1 MDEHVSD
8 NHHPLC
14 WHSAP
19 CGTMERWK
27 ATIRYSCFVNDSFYL
42 RSLVLAP
49 PFNISCFRNRSTNPA
64 CTYLARNQMI
74 SERSLY
80 AYHCLIC
87 ASVFWGMQM
96 SARVGWGGGGHHLE
110 RFYKNM
116 SNKSL
121 PFFFAPLHL
130 LMCSPSPRWH
140 DLTVN
145 EAPPR
150 IRMADAQRLQ

>member
-96 SARVGWGGGGHHLE
+96 SARMGCGVWGGGVGAIIWRGFIKTCQTNLSP
-110 RFYKNM
+110 F
-116 SNKSL
+116 SSL
-121 PFFFAPLHL
+121 PCTSSCAL
-130 LMCSPSPRWH
+130 LLRGGM
-140 DLTVN
+140 
-145 EAPPR
+145 
-150 IRMADAQRLQ
+150 I